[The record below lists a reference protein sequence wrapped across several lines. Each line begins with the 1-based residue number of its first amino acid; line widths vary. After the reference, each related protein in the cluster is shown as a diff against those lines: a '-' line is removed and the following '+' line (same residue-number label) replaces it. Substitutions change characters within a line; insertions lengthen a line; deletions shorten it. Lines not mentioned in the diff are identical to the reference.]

1 MQTSPEQTESCAP
14 DCMISSD
21 SLVKVF
27 VQMIANT
34 SMNKRLTETEKQ
46 LHRTFEQV
54 KVELEAMQEKF
65 LKLKLQR
72 KLR

>member
-1 MQTSPEQTESCAP
+1 
-14 DCMISSD
+14 
-21 SLVKVF
+21 
-27 VQMIANT
+27 MIANT